1 MKKVLVVLLILASC
15 AFAAKRYEMQA
26 GGFETLV
33 GWNKYTP
40 SGYFDYSVGVNWGLG
55 VTFKKY
61 FKYIRYNDWNP
72 YWHAGTLALVAPYAG
87 VGIDYV
93 SRDWYAGIGTFWIAP
108 QIHVGFMF

>member
-1 MKKVLVVLLILASC
+1 MKKLLLLVLIVFSG
-15 AFAAKRYEMQA
+15 AFAALPKMQA

-61 FKYIRYNDWNP
+61 FNYIHYNNWNT
-72 YWHAGTLALVAPYAG
+72 YWHAGTIALIAPYAG
-87 VGIDYV
+87 VGVDYV
-93 SRDWYAGIGTFWIAP
+93 TKDWYAGIGTFWIAP

>member
-1 MKKVLVVLLILASC
+1 MKKILVSVLLLASC
-15 AFAAKRYEMQA
+15 SFAAQYDMQA

-40 SGYFDYSVGVNWGLG
+40 AGHFDYSVGVNWGLG

-72 YWHAGTLALVAPYAG
+72 YWHAGTVALLVPYAG

-93 SRDWYAGIGTFWIAP
+93 ARDWYAGIGTFWVAP
-108 QIHVGFMF
+108 ELHVGMMF